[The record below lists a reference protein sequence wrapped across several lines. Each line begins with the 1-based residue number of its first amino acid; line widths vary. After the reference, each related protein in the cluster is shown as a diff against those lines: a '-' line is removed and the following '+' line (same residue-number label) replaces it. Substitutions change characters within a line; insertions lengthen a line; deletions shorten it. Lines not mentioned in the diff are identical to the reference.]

1 MNVGSRVLHRVA
13 DPSLRGQV
21 HDVREGYDV
30 EELAEEH
37 GVVDVAIDDEHAG
50 AVEEAL
56 ARALEVGVVVAVEVV
71 EPEDAVTAALEGEG
85 DVRADEARGAGDEHS
100 EARGGGAARG
110 FGDAL
115 LPVGAAPGVAKGA
128 AGGGGGRRR
137 REDEEEKD
145 ECEKE
150 GGPES
155 ELGE

>member
-1 MNVGSRVLHRVA
+1 
-13 DPSLRGQV
+13 V

-30 EELAEEH
+30 EELAEKH
-37 GVVDVAIDDEHAG
+37 GVVEVAVDDEYAG

-71 EPEDAVTAALEGEG
+71 EAEDAITPALEGEG
-85 DVRADEARGAGDEHS
+85 DVRTDKAGGAGDEDG
-100 EARGGGAARG
+100 EAGGGGAARG

-137 REDEEEKD
+137 REDEEEED

-150 GGPES
+150 GGPER
-155 ELGE
+155 ELRE